1 MTSIQSIA
9 ASLAIILI
17 DLLGRAGVDKVLAIA
32 NSPAEIGL
40 WAQLQSVFDLI
51 GGVAITGVLQGLTVM
66 TAQTRDA
73 RDEGH
78 LLQSALK
85 LALSISIGLSLIVAF
100 VAVVL
105 PASDRLGGLE
115 RDLILIAIV
124 AGCAFVIPATVN
136 AYWLGKHQQLRML
149 ALALLL
155 GIVWLLIAVAAWFGL
170 GLRGLML
177 IQSIALLVL
186 GTFLWRNLLKNGRMP
201 ERTAQRE
208 EYLGRLIRFVPAGL
222 AIGIMSPVSMLLIR
236 GLLSELLSWND
247 VGFLQ
252 ALWRS
257 TDWITATSAGI
268 LSLVFLPR
276 LSSTYGS
283 TRFKTEVVKGGLIVL
298 VPAGILMLLMFF
310 YQREM
315 LALLYDSRFVVSDL
329 AAALFMVGCWV
340 RIASWVF
347 LFGLFAAHRTW
358 MIVIGEVLSLPLFA
372 LLLWCFGTGMTLER
386 AAALFL
392 ISYLVYL
399 IFNVVALRQVS
410 DRVLSSPS

>member
-17 DLLGRAGVDKVLAIA
+17 DLLGRAGLDKVLALA

-51 GGVAITGVLQGLTVM
+51 AGVAITGVLQGLTVM
-66 TAQTRDA
+66 TAQTRDP
-73 RDEGH
+73 RDEAG

-85 LALSISIGLSLIVAF
+85 LALAISICLSLIVAL
-100 VAVVL
+100 VTVVL
-105 PASDRLGGLE
+105 ATKRSLGGLE
-115 RDLILIAIV
+115 RDLVMIAIA

-136 AYWLGKHQQLRML
+136 AYWLGKHQQQRML
-149 ALALLL
+149 ALAVLL
-155 GIVWLLIAVAAWFGL
+155 GMVWLLVAVAAWFGFS
-170 GLRGLML
+170 LRGLML
-177 IQSIALLVL
+177 IQSIALLAL
-186 GTFLWRNLLKNGRMP
+186 GTILWRYLLKKGHLA
-201 ERTAQRE
+201 ECSE
-208 EYLGRLIRFVPAGL
+208 EHKEYISKLMKFVPAGL

-236 GLLSELLSWND
+236 GLLSKMLSWND

-276 LSSTYGS
+276 LSSAYGS
-283 TRFKTEVVKGGLIVL
+283 ATFKTELIKGGLIVL
-298 VPAGILMLLMFF
+298 VPAGILMLLLFF
-310 YQREM
+310 YQREV
-315 LALLYDSRFVVSDL
+315 LSLLYDSRFVVSNL
-329 AAALFMVGCWV
+329 AAALFMLGSWV

-386 AAALFL
+386 AASLFL
-392 ISYLVYL
+392 LSYLVYL
-399 IFNVVALRQVS
+399 IFNAVALIQVS
-410 DRVLSSPS
+410 DRVLSRPT